1 MGTAAVAYGA
11 ARSRIPRKPRPFTVV
26 PKKEAKRL
34 GRYKRGRYIHYRPE
48 NVWNRLPQID
58 VQERR
63 ARNAHRKPRT
73 SPKVL
78 KGAGTI
84 MIVGGKALP
93 TLAYGYVG
101 YDIYRRRRAG
111 QDVNINDEVSTLLTG
126 QTHDERMQG
135 YSDVASGLQASYHMV
150 TPILRMAWRLA

>member
-11 ARSRIPRKPRPFTVV
+11 SRSRKPRKPRPFTVV

-73 SPKVL
+73 FPKVL
-78 KGAGTI
+78 KGAGSV

-101 YDIYRRRRAG
+101 YDIYRRRRSG
-111 QDVNINDEVSTLLTG
+111 QKVNVRHEV
-126 QTHDERMQG
+126 ERTTFGMTTDDAISRA
-135 YSDVASGLQASYHMV
+135 SDVWSLRHAA